1 MTDRFDYP
9 SNLSKAGSYGDW
21 RGAFWPPAESYAI
34 AQLDLAAAAPPL
46 GEDVMGG
53 LAALKSAIEAE
64 WAAVRRGGDLGRQF
78 ADPPAVAAA
87 MRRIAQ
93 GLPSA
98 ADRDAL
104 MLRAQAA
111 ENGYDPEILAELFGL
126 AEDVAVVA
134 GHITTW
140 PGKQDAGLPTAFAC
154 ARDTARHDIV
164 ARAAGDTSAVAEYL
178 KGLHV
183 DLRLGDLPI
192 FVATKLFFMGGEGN
206 CHRSTSRTSFLR
218 TRGSRTPRSRRPI
231 TSPTRTGAA

>member
-1 MTDRFDYP
+1 MGTGEAP
-9 SNLSKAGSYGDW
+9 SH
-21 RGAFWPPAESYAI
+21 RPAESYAI

-78 ADPPAVAAA
+78 ADPPATAAA
-87 MRRIAQ
+87 MRRIAP

-140 PGKQDAGLPTAFAC
+140 PGKLRRRPAN
-154 ARDTARHDIV
+154 R
-164 ARAAGDTSAVAEYL
+164 
-178 KGLHV
+178 
-183 DLRLGDLPI
+183 LRLRPGHRPPRHR
-192 FVATKLFFMGGEGN
+192 GEG
-206 CHRSTSRTSFLR
+206 
-218 TRGSRTPRSRRPI
+218 RR
-231 TSPTRTGAA
+231 